1 MLFSSTALQ
10 IGFDAF
16 HLVDE
21 LLVQPLLVVVG
32 GRRGSTGQYEDGLL
46 LWEKARNREPLVVI
60 EGAGHYDLYDR
71 PEYVDPAV
79 ERLADFFDRR
89 LGGPLPPEADAAV
102 RTRP

>member
-1 MLFSSTALQ
+1 MLFSGTALQ

-21 LLVQPLLVVVG
+21 LLVQPLLVVG

-46 LWEKARNREPLVVI
+46 LWEKARNREPLAVI
-60 EGAGHYDLYDR
+60 EGAGHYGLYDR

-79 ERLADFFDRR
+79 ERLADFFVRR
-89 LGGPLPPEADAAV
+89 LGDPPPPEADAAV
-102 RTRP
+102 RTRT